1 MSRYEEEQQKLQK
14 LLQECFSDEEDMND
28 FEPDGTSDEFELES
42 DIESDSSIEYEPRK
56 KKKVLTKI
64 SGSKRTANLHPVN
77 LGAST
82 SSEIT
87 QSASKPQHN
96 ISDTIEDVIQQMQV
110 SSSGDEEDDQ
120 QVTHGTYVWGPVTGS
135 YLKKFD
141 FLETENGTGF
151 KAELY
156 ETMYNKTPYDF
167 YKLFVND
174 DIINLMVTETNRYA
188 DQCIEKTVYR
198 NARVNSTEE
207 PKFIAVGKRS
217 KKEKPEQA
225 QEQNQDRQ
233 TREATPGKK
242 LKTMVLVKTLLKP
255 LKIPI
260 LYLYSIPTP
269 NHNTIIPPEPFL
281 VVNSEYY
288 QYVTDPCPLIHD
300 NYHCQNPHIFKEL
313 ETPDC
318 TIQILKTTSKPIS
331 CHRQPIS
338 ISHDVIEQIND
349 VHYIVITT
357 EARTLDGTY
366 LLSLPQGCSRPPLDT
381 TSMKPPRSLIDP
393 RDIPLDKL

>member
-174 DIINLMVTETNRYA
+174 DIIY
-188 DQCIEKTVYR
+188 
-198 NARVNSTEE
+198 
-207 PKFIAVGKRS
+207 
-217 KKEKPEQA
+217 
-225 QEQNQDRQ
+225 
-233 TREATPGKK
+233 
-242 LKTMVLVKTLLKP
+242 
-255 LKIPI
+255 
-260 LYLYSIPTP
+260 
-269 NHNTIIPPEPFL
+269 
-281 VVNSEYY
+281 
-288 QYVTDPCPLIHD
+288 
-300 NYHCQNPHIFKEL
+300 
-313 ETPDC
+313 
-318 TIQILKTTSKPIS
+318 
-331 CHRQPIS
+331 
-338 ISHDVIEQIND
+338 
-349 VHYIVITT
+349 
-357 EARTLDGTY
+357 
-366 LLSLPQGCSRPPLDT
+366 
-381 TSMKPPRSLIDP
+381 
-393 RDIPLDKL
+393 

>member
-64 SGSKRTANLHPVN
+64 SGSKRTANSHPVN

-135 YLKKFD
+135 YPKKFD

-198 NARVNSTEE
+198 NARS
-207 PKFIAVGKRS
+207 PRK
-217 KKEKPEQA
+217 
-225 QEQNQDRQ
+225 
-233 TREATPGKK
+233 
-242 LKTMVLVKTLLKP
+242 
-255 LKIPI
+255 
-260 LYLYSIPTP
+260 
-269 NHNTIIPPEPFL
+269 
-281 VVNSEYY
+281 
-288 QYVTDPCPLIHD
+288 
-300 NYHCQNPHIFKEL
+300 PHIYWKMLVEL
-313 ETPDC
+313 TE
-318 TIQILKTTSKPIS
+318 
-331 CHRQPIS
+331 
-338 ISHDVIEQIND
+338 DV
-349 VHYIVITT
+349 VLFVM
-357 EARTLDGTY
+357 R
-366 LLSLPQGCSRPPLDT
+366 
-381 TSMKPPRSLIDP
+381 RSLNN
-393 RDIPLDKL
+393 LDQRKHQEKLPKVH